1 MKKNSV
7 ITVPQLFGMLFI
19 SRMIV
24 NITYN
29 PFMASKGDVID
40 HLISAV
46 IAYLLTFLLVIP
58 VYLLYRRRPGMNLVD
73 NAYFLLKKPVAVTVV
88 AVYALY
94 FLLVSCYTLS
104 LFDSFVANV
113 MSPKI
118 PILMLSIAIVIT
130 ACYGAFKGIE
140 ALARS
145 SGIVLI
151 GVCIA
156 LIFLLCALMPEIEP
170 ENIPPFLY
178 DGPQSMITGVCLMIS
193 RTSCIPVMAMLLPL
207 VKGNVKKGIFFWN
220 TSAYLVIAAMIFTIV
235 GCLGDYLKT
244 QVFPIYAAT
253 SIAEIGMFK
262 RLDALFLGIWTT
274 GLFVKIALF
283 LYLISACTARIW
295 GEKAGRLTI
304 LAAGAVTVAAS
315 VLLVE
320 SRDLSRVVYDWRF
333 LLPCSLLV
341 TLILPIVLLVVDSVK
356 KRKEGTGNDA

>member
-1 MKKNSV
+1 MSKNSV

-29 PFMASKGDVID
+29 PYMASTGDVID
-40 HLISAV
+40 HLLSAG

-58 VYLLYRRRPGMNLVD
+58 VYLLYRRRPGMNLAD
-73 NAYFLLKKPVAVTVV
+73 NAYFLVGKPVAIAVV
-88 AVYALY
+88 VVYALY

-104 LFDSFVANV
+104 LFDSFVTNV

-145 SGIVLI
+145 SGIILI

-156 LIFLLCALMPEIEP
+156 LIFLLCALFPEIEP

-178 DGPQSMITGVCLMIS
+178 DGPQSMINGTFFMIS

-207 VKGNVKKGIFFWN
+207 VKGNVKKGIFMWN
-220 TSAYLVIAAMIFTIV
+220 TATYLVIAAMIFTIV

-244 QVFPIYAAT
+244 QVFPVYAAT

-274 GLFVKIALF
+274 GLFVKMALF
-283 LYLISACTARIW
+283 IYLISACATRIW
-295 GEKAGRLTI
+295 GKKAGKITI
-304 LAAGAVTVAAS
+304 LSAGAVIVAAS

-320 SRDLSRVVYDWRF
+320 SRDFSRVVYDWRF
-333 LLPCSLLV
+333 LIPCTLLV
-341 TLILPIVLLVVDSVK
+341 SLVIPIVLLIVDSIK
-356 KRKEGTGNDA
+356 KRKEGE